1 MLTPKQLSDLPE
13 PLLRLYSEVENDI
26 IADMA
31 RRLSRMDFIPSA
43 RWQFKKL
50 EELGYSREY
59 ILQRL
64 ARALGIA
71 KRELEKLM
79 ENAADMALESDYE
92 IYRRAGLEPPPLS
105 ASPVMQAV
113 LEAGLENTFGLF
125 ENLTRTTANT
135 ATRQFEH
142 ALDRAWLQ
150 ITSGAFSHTEAVKMA
165 IKGLASKGVAAITY
179 PTGHTDYLD
188 VAVRRATVTGVNQ
201 TALKLQEALADEM
214 GCDLVETS
222 AHEGARPSHAVWQ
235 GKIFSRS
242 GTHPK
247 YPDFR
252 QSTGYGTGE
261 GLGGWNCRHSFF
273 PYFEGMEP
281 VYPDSELAGMNEKKY
296 EYNGK
301 KLTQYEAEQVQRN
314 IERHIRKW
322 KREFKA
328 MESAGVP
335 TDEAAAKL
343 NQWHRRMDD
352 FLKQTGLKRQKERE
366 MIVTTRKGGASA
378 TRNTGKVL
386 SFNPDADFT
395 INVPGYTPKQL
406 EALSAASLEVA
417 RSGGL
422 DGKEHLILV
431 DRDIATLVYRE
442 TGDQNTVGGEKF
454 WRFLSDNKDN
464 SFIFVHNHNTDGFFS
479 ETDMN
484 TLVNTPNIEA
494 MIAVRLDGVKYFAQ
508 KKEGLTPPGV
518 FWDAVFAEELKGLND
533 LVKNG
538 KITSGERARL
548 REEIIVNAILRKY
561 TKGLIEL
568 DGRK

>member
-13 PLLRLYSEVENDI
+13 PMLRLYREVEIDI

-150 ITSGAFSHTEAVKMA
+150 ISSGAFSHTEAVKMA

-328 MESAGVP
+328 MEAAGLP

-352 FLKQTGLKRQKERE
+352 FLKQTGLKQQASRE
-366 MIVTTRKGGASA
+366 AVFGFGRSEAAKSNSEAKLLEIIEQDAIIKKNSGNPKKRSLPDEDLKVTVNVDTPLVQGVVPKGTVLTNVYVMAGDGTSVPI
-378 TRNTGKVL
+378 RDLRRLVNVYGGKV
-386 SFNPDADFT
+386 S
-395 INVPGYTPKQL
+395 
-406 EALSAASLEVA
+406 S
-417 RSGGL
+417 
-422 DGKEHLILV
+422 
-431 DRDIATLVYRE
+431 
-442 TGDQNTVGGEKF
+442 
-454 WRFLSDNKDN
+454 W
-464 SFIFVHNHNTDGFFS
+464 
-479 ETDMN
+479 
-484 TLVNTPNIEA
+484 
-494 MIAVRLDGVKYFAQ
+494 Q
-508 KKEGLTPPGV
+508 KKSGDVYGENFKYVIHWYQNGDICP
-518 FWDAVFAEELKGLND
+518 EEEFKLKG
-533 LVKNG
+533 VR
-538 KITSGERARL
+538 KIES
-548 REEIIVNAILRKY
+548 
-561 TKGLIEL
+561 
-568 DGRK
+568 